1 LKATGEISTF
11 PNTELLQWY
20 KSVKRDLPWR
30 QTKDPYKVW
39 ISEIILQQTRV
50 NQGLP
55 YYERFI
61 AAFPKVENLANADE
75 DQVLK
80 LWEGLGYYSRARNL
94 HFTAKIV
101 ANELSGTFPNTYKG
115 LLELKGVGPYTAAAI
130 GSISFG
136 LPVAAVDGNVYRVM
150 SRYFGITESIDETVT
165 KKQITELANEVL
177 EKEHAGNHNEAV
189 MELGATVCS
198 PVNPTCSECPL
209 QIGCNAFS
217 KNLQSDLPVRS
228 KKTKVRDRYF
238 YYSVRI
244 CNGEVL
250 ISKRGAGDIWQG
262 LYEFP
267 LIEVDLRL
275 DESGIIES
283 LDLTATDVVFNV
295 SSEFKHILS
304 HQRIYAKFILI
315 KSDNFEGSRFMRA
328 TVEELETFAF
338 PRLINRYLE
347 KQSLAIVEEVYNLCY
362 EPKRGNYGRS

>member
-1 LKATGEISTF
+1 MKSTGEISTF
-11 PNTELLQWY
+11 PNTELLQWFE
-20 KSVKRDLPWR
+20 KVKRDLPWR
-30 QTKDPYKVW
+30 ETKNPYKIW

-50 NQGLP
+50 DQGLP

-61 AAFPKVENLANADE
+61 AAFPEIQDLANANEDE
-75 DQVLK
+75 VLK

-101 ANELSGTFPNTYKG
+101 ANELRGTFPNTYEG

-150 SRYFGITESIDETVT
+150 SRYFGIMESIDETPT

-198 PVNPTCSECPL
+198 PVNPTCRECPL
-209 QIGCNAFS
+209 QRGCKAFA
-217 KNLQSDLPVRS
+217 NNIQSELPIRS

-238 YYSVRI
+238 YYSVRV

-250 ISKRGAGDIWQG
+250 ISRRGAGDIWQG

-267 LIEVDLRL
+267 LIEVDSRL
-275 DESGIIES
+275 EESEIIKLLNLSSTE
-283 LDLTATDVVFNV
+283 VVFNV

-304 HQRIYAKFILI
+304 HQRIYAKFVLI
-315 KSDNFEGSRFMRA
+315 KSGSFENSDFIRA
-328 TVEELETFAF
+328 TLAGLESFAF

-347 KQSLAIVEEVYNLCY
+347 KQRLAIVV
-362 EPKRGNYGRS
+362 